1 MTLNTF
7 RSNLNQPT
15 LNSLILEHKIEK
27 YSINQRRY
35 LGNKYKVLNLIDK
48 VIKEKVSQFETF
60 CDIFAGTGVVGHFY
74 SKENKKIIS
83 NDLLYSNYISIYSFL
98 GVQNINKDKIEELLK
113 EFNKLDI
120 KEDNYVSYH
129 FGDRFFSHKIAKKIG
144 YIREKIDNL
153 FLSKYINFDE
163 KTILLSSLLYAMDRV
178 ANTVGHYDAYIK
190 KEIKDREFILK
201 FPFFQKSNKNN
212 QIYNEDA
219 NELIKK
225 IKCDVLYI
233 DPPYN
238 SRQYCDAYHLLEN
251 IIKWEKPEVFGV
263 AKKFDRAKLKSKYSL
278 QSATETFSELIKN
291 ANCKY
296 ILFSYNNMQEKG
308 NIRSNA
314 KISDEDI
321 FKILGKKGEVEVF
334 EQEYKEFNT
343 GKKNRGDNKERVF
356 FVEINR

>member
-15 LNSLILEHKIEK
+15 LNSLIFEEKIEK

-144 YIREKIDNL
+144 KIREKIDN
-153 FLSKYINFDE
+153 
-163 KTILLSSLLYAMDRV
+163 
-178 ANTVGHYDAYIK
+178 
-190 KEIKDREFILK
+190 
-201 FPFFQKSNKNN
+201 
-212 QIYNEDA
+212 
-219 NELIKK
+219 
-225 IKCDVLYI
+225 
-233 DPPYN
+233 
-238 SRQYCDAYHLLEN
+238 
-251 IIKWEKPEVFGV
+251 
-263 AKKFDRAKLKSKYSL
+263 
-278 QSATETFSELIKN
+278 
-291 ANCKY
+291 
-296 ILFSYNNMQEKG
+296 
-308 NIRSNA
+308 
-314 KISDEDI
+314 I
-321 FKILGKKGEVEVF
+321 F
-334 EQEYKEFNT
+334 
-343 GKKNRGDNKERVF
+343 
-356 FVEINR
+356 

>member
-1 MTLNTF
+1 
-7 RSNLNQPT
+7 
-15 LNSLILEHKIEK
+15 
-27 YSINQRRY
+27 
-35 LGNKYKVLNLIDK
+35 
-48 VIKEKVSQFETF
+48 
-60 CDIFAGTGVVGHFY
+60 
-74 SKENKKIIS
+74 
-83 NDLLYSNYISIYSFL
+83 
-98 GVQNINKDKIEELLK
+98 
-113 EFNKLDI
+113 
-120 KEDNYVSYH
+120 
-129 FGDRFFSHKIAKKIG
+129 
-144 YIREKIDNL
+144 
-153 FLSKYINFDE
+153 
-163 KTILLSSLLYAMDRV
+163 MDRV

-314 KISDEDI
+314 KLSDEDI
-321 FKILGKKGEVEVF
+321 RILIASI
-334 EQEYKEFNT
+334 
-343 GKKNRGDNKERVF
+343 
-356 FVEINR
+356 INDR